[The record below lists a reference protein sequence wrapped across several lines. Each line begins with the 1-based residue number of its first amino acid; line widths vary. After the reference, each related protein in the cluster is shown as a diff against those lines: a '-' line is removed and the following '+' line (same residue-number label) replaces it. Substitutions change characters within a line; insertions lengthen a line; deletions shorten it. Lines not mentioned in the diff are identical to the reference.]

1 MNTVTDPATLPQSP
15 RALLA
20 AAEAAGWTSWTTR
33 VTGTPVDAAGVPSR
47 LTRRIPLVDP
57 QTGAPVMTEGT
68 LNPDGT
74 VKTKPRQRVEVVVTD
89 EHVVVDSVVVR
100 LRRGAER
107 LAAGWEDGR
116 FRFGL
121 APGLRT
127 LTATQL
133 AERVADGG
141 LEVAA

>member
-20 AAEAAGWTSWTTR
+20 AAQAAGWSTWTTR
-33 VTGTPVDAAGVPSR
+33 TTGTPVDAAGVPAR
-47 LTRRIPLVDP
+47 LTRRVPLVDP

-68 LNPDGT
+68 P
-74 VKTKPRQRVEVVVTD
+74 KTKPRQRVEVVVTD

-100 LRRGAER
+100 LRRGTER

-133 AERVADGG
+133 AERVAEGD
-141 LEVAA
+141 LEAAA